1 MIDPKLNEIPVASTT
16 TADRPASETETA
28 ERQRRSRAGLSIN
41 DTIAG
46 DTLLSTGGR
55 GVDTSGVSAGAGAG
69 AGSSAVTPGRVNE
82 SPAPNIVPGAR
93 SSGTTPRSR
102 TNENDFADSA
112 SPEEIGGGV
121 NATSAGVPNTMEV
134 AHRAYEIWCS
144 KGCPEGTADE
154 DWWEAERELQVRRS
168 GSMATSVG
176 R

>member
-1 MIDPKLNEIPVASTT
+1 MIDPKLNEVPVANRT
-16 TADRPASETETA
+16 TADRPASETDAA
-28 ERQRRSRAGLSIN
+28 ERQRRSRAGLSIT

-55 GVDTSGVSAGAGAG
+55 GVDTSGVASGAGAG
-69 AGSSAVTPGRVNE
+69 AGTSVVTPGQVNE

-102 TNENDFADSA
+102 TNQNDFADSA
-112 SPEEIGGGV
+112 RPEVLGEGV
-121 NATSAGVPNTMEV
+121 NNTTGGAPNTMEV

-154 DWWEAERELQVRRS
+154 DWWQAERELEIRSS
-168 GSMATSVG
+168 GSMTTSAG